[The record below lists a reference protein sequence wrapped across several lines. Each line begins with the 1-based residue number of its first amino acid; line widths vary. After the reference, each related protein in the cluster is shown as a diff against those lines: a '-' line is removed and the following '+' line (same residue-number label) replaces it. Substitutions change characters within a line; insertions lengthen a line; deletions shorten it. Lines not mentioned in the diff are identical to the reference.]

1 MKKAGG
7 IIALIA
13 GVLGLFA
20 AGATLMIGGLGA
32 AFEADGANTIVGLGW
47 GGVFFCFLT
56 IIFGT
61 VAIGAKNK
69 TPGVLLVISSIL
81 GAVLGGT
88 LVAIFMALALIGGIL
103 AILGAPIIQ
112 NMNIETSTTSKSNKN
127 LIGWG
132 ASAFI
137 IGIIALGVSCDK
149 NSTPKA
155 DPLAELEKAQPSA
168 IAPNGELAEIFALGS
183 NYTDLQRE
191 NKFKEIQG
199 SVVVWRLPVYE
210 VSRSGDDYK
219 IQTQSEIGIGSAEAL
234 IGAYIYVTPRN
245 NQDWQLIESLKTG
258 DLVSIKGIIDDTTF
272 RNLKIKPAILVVDK
286 PDSSDSSPQA
296 SAEPVA
302 AASNTCLE
310 EKISAY
316 RKEMGDEAL
325 IKNDIITE
333 WEGECNSNPIEPAG
347 STFEEASS
355 SPPDPCKSEAMF
367 DMIVCAN
374 NDYEKVD
381 AELNAIY
388 KEVRNK
394 LNAAGQAGLKTE
406 QLQWIKQKETGCV
419 DDENDADSPAGRA
432 ITLECWTTK
441 TKERISQLKQ
451 IN

>member
-103 AILGAPIIQ
+103 AILGTPTTQ
-112 NMNIETSTTSKSNKN
+112 NIDADISTTPKSNKN

-132 ASAFI
+132 AGAFI
-137 IGIIALGVSCDK
+137 IAIIAVGIYGGK

-168 IAPNGELAEIFALGS
+168 LAPNGELAEIFALGS
-183 NYTDLQRE
+183 DHTDLQRE

-199 SVVVWRLPVYE
+199 SVIAWRLPVYE
-210 VSRSGDDYK
+210 VSRSGEDYK
-219 IQTQSEIGIGSAEAL
+219 IQTQSELGIGSAEAL
-234 IGAYIYVTPRN
+234 IGAFVYVTPRN
-245 NQDWQLIESLKTG
+245 NNDRQIIESLKTG

-272 RNLKIKPAILVVDK
+272 RNLKIKPAILVIDK
-286 PDSSDSSPQA
+286 SDSSDPNPQV

-302 AASNTCLE
+302 TTSNTCLE
-310 EKISAY
+310 EKISAFH
-316 RKEMGDEAL
+316 KEMGDDTP
-325 IKNDIITE
+325 IRSDIIVE
-333 WEGECNSNPIEPAG
+333 WEGECSSNSTKQAG
-347 STFEEASS
+347 SAFEEASS
-355 SPPDPCKSEAMF
+355 SPQDPCKSEAMP
-367 DMIVCAN
+367 DLIECAS

-381 AELNAIY
+381 AELNTIY

-394 LNAAGQAGLKTE
+394 LDAAGKAGLKTE

-419 DDENDADSPAGRA
+419 DVENDADSPAGRLN
-432 ITLECWTTK
+432 TLGCWTTK
-441 TKERISQLKQ
+441 TQERISQLKQ